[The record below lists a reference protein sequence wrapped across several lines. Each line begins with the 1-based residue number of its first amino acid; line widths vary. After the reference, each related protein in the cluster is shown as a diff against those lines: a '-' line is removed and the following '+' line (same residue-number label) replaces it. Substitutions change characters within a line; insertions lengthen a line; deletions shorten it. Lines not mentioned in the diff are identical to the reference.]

1 MDDLF
6 NTSNFTNNTND
17 FNNSL
22 ISASNNNFNKN
33 TITNILVF
41 DIIIICVLI
50 IFISY
55 NLFNQPSDYDDVI
68 SEYKQNDNLESRINR
83 QKSEECIIIYEKK
96 NIITN

>member
-96 NIITN
+96 NKITN

>member
-22 ISASNNNFNKN
+22 ISTSNNDYN
-33 TITNILVF
+33 TITNILIF
-41 DIIIICVLI
+41 DIIIIGFLI
-50 IFISY
+50 IFIAY
-55 NLFNQPSDYDDVI
+55 NLFNQPTEHDDVI

-83 QKSEECIIIYEKK
+83 QKSEECIIIGEQK

>member
-1 MDDLF
+1 MIYLILPILQIIQ
-6 NTSNFTNNTND
+6 ND

-33 TITNILVF
+33 TITNILIF
-41 DIIIICVLI
+41 DIIIIGIII
-50 IFISY
+50 IFIVY
-55 NLFNQPSDYDDVI
+55 NLFNQPSEYDDII

-83 QKSEECIIIYEKK
+83 QKSEECIIIEEQK

>member
-33 TITNILVF
+33 TITNILIF
-41 DIIIICVLI
+41 DIIIIGIII
-50 IFISY
+50 IFIAY
-55 NLFNQPSDYDDVI
+55 NLFNQPSEYDDII

-83 QKSEECIIIYEKK
+83 QKSEECIIICEQK
-96 NIITN
+96 NIIKD